1 MSHADDLAS
10 DEGGGAVG
18 RAFRRLLLLLIG
30 AGLAVGGFYA
40 GRWQERATLRQS
52 AAAFPSAPPSSPPT
66 TSPVAP
72 ATPLP
77 LPSPVSVASPAQ
89 STAESSSA
97 RRAASSPAA
106 EAPADPL
113 RPQTEPE
120 RPPHRVAEA
129 SVADP
134 RPSTSGAAKEGS
146 AAGADG
152 GAASR
157 ARPPAAKPRPARSAP
172 PISGRPATGTEV
184 PPPPA
189 PPRVARS
196 FASGATSVESL
207 KQGGGKG
214 LSGFDTAGVK
224 RAPDVPG
231 RIEFEMSP
239 ETVKAGDGYQVR
251 VYLVNDGKK
260 AIRLEKMT
268 VSVESDGQRSA
279 RDFPPRSQAVAVHE
293 RALLAEL
300 PGVWK
305 DAASWNVD
313 VAVTSKRQD
322 VYRNQFTWK

>member
-1 MSHADDLAS
+1 M
-10 DEGGGAVG
+10 G

-40 GRWQERATLRQS
+40 GRWQERASLRQS
-52 AAAFPSAPPSSPPT
+52 AAAFPSAPPLPPPT
-66 TSPVAP
+66 TSPVVP
-72 ATPLP
+72 ASPFS
-77 LPSPVSVASPAQ
+77 LPSPVSLASPP
-89 STAESSSA
+89 
-97 RRAASSPAA
+97 PAA
-106 EAPADPL
+106 EALPARRTAAAAEVPPDPL
-113 RPQTEPE
+113 RPQPEPE
-120 RPPHRVAEA
+120 RAPHRVGEA
-129 SVADP
+129 SAADP
-134 RPSTSGAAKEGS
+134 GPSTTGAAKDGS
-146 AAGADG
+146 ATAGDG
-152 GAASR
+152 APARS
-157 ARPPAAKPRPARSAP
+157 RPPAARPRPLRSAP
-172 PISGRPATGTEV
+172 PTSGRPGTSAEA

-189 PPRVARS
+189 PPRVART
-196 FASGATSVESL
+196 FAFGATSVESL

-214 LSGFDTAGVK
+214 LSGFDAAGVK

-231 RIEFEMSP
+231 RIEFEISP

-268 VSVESDGQRSA
+268 VSVESDGQRSS